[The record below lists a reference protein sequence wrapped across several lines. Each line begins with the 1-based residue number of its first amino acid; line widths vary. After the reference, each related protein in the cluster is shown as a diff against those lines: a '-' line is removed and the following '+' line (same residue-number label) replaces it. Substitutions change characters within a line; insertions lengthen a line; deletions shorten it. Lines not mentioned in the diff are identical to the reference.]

1 MSLNALLGPVL
12 SNVPQ
17 VQGDMQVEVL
27 REIPTETLYLAL
39 KNADAQVVLWFF
51 ENAGP
56 PQVQGLIDIDCW
68 RGDHFVAERFEAY
81 FKSISLLHPVKIAQ
95 YMRELD
101 PEIIIRAL
109 LEYCDVVD
117 VDLQNP
123 PEVPEDQFMLTPDSK
138 YALILK
144 TDRPDLREMLYLWLN
159 KLSAA
164 DIELM
169 RRHLEACKW
178 EQISDLEEF
187 SYQVKKGRLEEMGF
201 VDVHEA
207 MALYAVGKAS
217 EVKKQILSNP
227 LPPGAKSPSSQLN
240 EDHIQISRD
249 FLPSPIEKPLFS
261 DGFFTEVFKS
271 IEDPQFKSVTLQELL
286 RIINMALSADD
297 LVHSSLDKIAMGS
310 FRARRYVDLG
320 LNFLCDGR
328 VAEGEKILR
337 NTPIQSIHRLG
348 WLVAQDIVHAG
359 AALKS
364 LVGSHFFGG
373 VDDAFRLHLVGRH
386 PELTR
391 EDFAELGISAS
402 TLFHPQSALTVGAR
416 MAELFHLAQFF
427 QKDLGTSLELHSRPI
442 KGNEESI
449 YQRLITAL
457 FRQAGGGD
465 FLSLPLTQKEWPSLT
480 KNFKKKKLRDA
491 LDLVESRVP
500 PEARELFHRRM
511 DELLSAVELH
521 MGRSDGIDFPD
532 PRFFRALALEAKAKA

>member
-1 MSLNALLGPVL
+1 MSLNALLAPVL

-17 VQGDMQVEVL
+17 VRADMQVEVL

-51 ENAGP
+51 ENAAP

-68 RGDHFVAERFEAY
+68 RGDTFVAERFEAY
-81 FKSISLLHPVKIAQ
+81 FKSLSLLHPVKVAQ

-101 PEIIIRAL
+101 SEIIIRAL
-109 LEYCDVVD
+109 LDYCDVVD

-123 PEVPEDQFMLTPDSK
+123 PEVPEDQFILSPDSK

-144 TDRPDLREMLYLWLN
+144 TKRPDLKEMLYLWLN
-159 KLSAA
+159 KLAAA

-169 RRHLEACKW
+169 RKHLEACKW
-178 EQISDLEEF
+178 EQPSDLEEF
-187 SYQVKKGRLEEMGF
+187 SYNIKKGRLEEMGF
-201 VDVHEA
+201 VDAHEA

-217 EVKKQILSNP
+217 DVKKQILNNP
-227 LPPGAKSPSSQLN
+227 LPASAKSPSTQLN

-271 IEDPQFKSVTLQELL
+271 IEDPQFKNVTLQELL
-286 RIINMALSADD
+286 RVINMALSADD
-297 LVHSSLDKIAMGS
+297 LVHASLDKIAMGS

-328 VAEGEKILR
+328 AAEGEKILR
-337 NTPIQSIHRLG
+337 STPIQSIHRLG
-348 WLVAQDIVHAG
+348 WLVAQDIVYAA
-359 AALKS
+359 AALKT
-364 LVGSHFFGG
+364 LVGAHFFGG
-373 VDDAFRLHLVGRH
+373 ADDAFRMHLVGRH

-391 EDFAELGISAS
+391 EDFTELGLTTH

-442 KGNEESI
+442 KGGEESI
-449 YQRLITAL
+449 YQRLVTAL

-465 FLSLPLTQKEWPSLT
+465 FLSLPLTQKEWPALM
-480 KNFKKKKLRDA
+480 KKFKSKKLRDA
-491 LDLVESRVP
+491 VELVETKVP
-500 PEARELFHRRM
+500 AEGRALFRRRI
-511 DELLSAVELH
+511 DEHLSAIELH
-521 MGRSDGIDFPD
+521 LGRSDGLTFPD
-532 PRFFRALALEAKAKA
+532 PRFFRALALEAKAQA